1 MFGCRQKYRLSLDF
15 IKNLDKR
22 ILALLAATI
31 ATSIF
36 GFNHTI
42 AKELMPNVL
51 SPNALLY
58 CRVLGA
64 AICFWIASLFF
75 KSEKVEFKDFKLIFI
90 CTLFGMSLNMITAL
104 NGLYNSTPIN
114 SSIIVTSSPIFIFL
128 ISVMLLKEK
137 ISRRKYIGVSIG
149 FIGTISLIL
158 LNEKSID
165 NAPNIM
171 LGNIYLFLNSIFY
184 ALYFVLVKPLTKK
197 YSMITIMKWLFL
209 FAIFINLPFGFNEF
223 IEINWKI
230 MDNSSI
236 LKLFYVVFC
245 TTFLV
250 YLLNLYALKNLNA
263 STVGMFIYLQPII
276 GILFAIYRG
285 ADKLTLLDTTCIL
298 LVFTGV
304 YLVSKRSIKI
314 T

>member
-1 MFGCRQKYRLSLDF
+1 M
-15 IKNLDKR
+15 DKR
-22 ILALLAATI
+22 ILALIAALL

-64 AICFWIASLFF
+64 AVCFWIISLFV
-75 KSEKVEFKDFKLIFI
+75 KNEKVEIKDFKLIII
-90 CTLFGMSLNMITAL
+90 CSIFGMGLNMITAL

-114 SSIIVTSSPIFIFL
+114 SAIITTLAPIFIFL
-128 ISVMLLKEK
+128 ISVIIVKEK
-137 ISRRKYIGVSIG
+137 ITKRKYVGVFIG
-149 FIGTISLIL
+149 FCGTLTLIL
-158 LNEKSID
+158 LNEKSVSS
-165 NAPNIM
+165 ALNIN
-171 LGNIYLFLNSIFY
+171 LGNFYLFINSISY

-197 YSMITIMKWLFL
+197 YNMITIMKWLFL
-209 FAIFINLPFGFNEF
+209 FSIFINMPFGLIEF
-223 IEINWKI
+223 TEINWVEISGVSLLKI
-230 MDNSSI
+230 S
-236 LKLFYVVFC
+236 YVVIS

-250 YLLNLYALKNLNA
+250 YLLNLYALKNLKA
-263 STVGMFIYLQPII
+263 STVGMFIYLQPVI

-285 ADKLTLLDTTCIL
+285 ADELTLADISSVL

-304 YLVSKRSIKI
+304 YLVSKKTSKA